1 MACADDTIPRPV
13 VEVLFLKSFRRAI
26 TVIGIGATRIRRERH
41 ITKKRTYEKVA
52 DYGCSRFAH
61 TARVKAHVK
70 VAALTTVPPTSPE
83 GHPNGRRQNGVSKI
97 TRQLGGSTL
106 LEMTPS
112 KWIRT

>member
-1 MACADDTIPRPV
+1 MALNHAHKQVLWLRNLVREIGWTHL
-13 VEVLFLKSFRRAI
+13 VEKP
-26 TVIGIGATRIRRERH
+26 TV
-41 ITKKRTYEKVA
+41 KRTYEKVA
-52 DYGCSRFAH
+52 DYGCSRIA
-61 TARVKAHVK
+61 K

-112 KWIRT
+112 KRTRT

>member
-1 MACADDTIPRPV
+1 MQN
-13 VEVLFLKSFRRAI
+13 
-26 TVIGIGATRIRRERH
+26 
-41 ITKKRTYEKVA
+41 KRTYEKVA
-52 DYGCSRFAH
+52 DYGCSRIA
-61 TARVKAHVK
+61 K

-112 KWIRT
+112 KRDQDLTNFWVSA